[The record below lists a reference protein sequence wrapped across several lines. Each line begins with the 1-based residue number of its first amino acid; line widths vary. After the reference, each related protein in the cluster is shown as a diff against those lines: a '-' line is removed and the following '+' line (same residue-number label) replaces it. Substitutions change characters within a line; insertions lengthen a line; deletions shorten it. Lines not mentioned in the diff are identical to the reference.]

1 METLRKLSHSL
12 NTNLRKI
19 LRGSANL
26 LPTIKGFLISRNF
39 SRLSQIPNHLLE
51 ILSAGIILT
60 LPSFQAIGGKERDLE
75 IINETDLEV
84 VVPIDIKDI
93 EDLLLRLP
101 EAREEAIIEYLRVV
115 VGIRESI
122 EDPRQV
128 PAAALPHHLA
138 DPRPPLT
145 LSNQ

>member
-1 METLRKLSHSL
+1 M
-12 NTNLRKI
+12 
-19 LRGSANL
+19 
-26 LPTIKGFLISRNF
+26 
-39 SRLSQIPNHLLE
+39 
-51 ILSAGIILT
+51 T

-75 IINETDLEV
+75 IINGIDLEV
-84 VVPIDIKDI
+84 AVPIDIKDI
-93 EDLLLRLP
+93 EDLHLRLP
-101 EAREEAIIEYLRVV
+101 EAREEAIIEDPRVV

-145 LSNQ
+145 LSTQKLSKKTHTSHPIIIRTKTLDKLRKGKASGTDDFIN